1 LAMSL
6 ATDGFSAM
14 INGFAI
20 MTGASVYQAKEKPR
34 KCFFL
39 RPAGSRSPK
48 VLLVT
53 GKIGRQAAA

>member
-1 LAMSL
+1 
-6 ATDGFSAM
+6 M

-39 RPAGSRSPK
+39 RPAGTRSPK